1 MRNVGEIIFE
11 PRPKESQEEYDKRV
25 GLIAQK
31 LKTVFNNP
39 AGLEVLNILVD
50 ASNPFAPRF
59 GDSRTAE
66 EAAFL
71 DGERHI
77 IGWLILNG
85 TTKTPTSL

>member
-11 PRPKESQEEYDKRV
+11 PRSSESKAEYDERV
-25 GLIAQK
+25 RLTSQK
-31 LKTVFNNP
+31 FKTVFDNP
-39 AGLEVLNILVD
+39 AGREVLNILVE

-59 GDSRTAE
+59 GNNRTPE
-66 EAAFL
+66 QAAFL
-71 DGERHI
+71 DGERHL